1 MAFVVVYDAC
11 VLYPSHLRDLLVRLA
26 NAGIVQ
32 AKWSERIVDEAISAI
47 LRDRPFLDD
56 KLKRTRD
63 LLLDAAPD
71 CLVSGHEG
79 LIDALELPDPDDRH
93 VLAVAIRA
101 HAQVIVTLNVRDFPP
116 SALEPYAIEAQSP
129 DEFVLNLLD
138 LWRPKVDAV
147 IDQMLGA
154 LTKPPLDRGE
164 LLDILARDGL
174 PHTTARLG
182 QQAIGPSRSSVPAH
196 EEPST

>member
-26 NAGIVQ
+26 NTGIVQ

-47 LRDRPFLDD
+47 LRDRPHLDD

-71 CLVSGHEG
+71 CLVTGHEA

-93 VLAVAIRA
+93 VLAAAIRA
-101 HAQVIVTLNVRDFPP
+101 HAQVIVTLNVRDFPRDR
-116 SALEPYAIEAQSP
+116 LERYAIEAQSP
-129 DEFVLNLLD
+129 DEFLLNLLD
-138 LWRPKVDAV
+138 LWRPQVDGV
-147 IDQMLGA
+147 IDQMLRA
-154 LTKPPLDRGE
+154 LTQPPLDRGR

-174 PHTTARLG
+174 PHTAALLR
-182 QQAIGPSRSSVPAH
+182 Q
-196 EEPST
+196 